1 MADLSYPDS
10 KTRRGRVEAYGEV
23 CPTLTATTTGIHQID
38 VDEDDTMEETTNKRY
53 RIRKLTP
60 RECGR
65 LMGVADTD
73 IDKMLDV
80 VSNSQAYKQYGNSIV
95 VPVLMAIFSQL
106 GIAGVRKWNDLSEDE
121 IYELIG
127 ER

>member
-1 MADLSYPDS
+1 MES
-10 KTRRGRVEAYGEV
+10 YGEIS
-23 CPTLTATTTGIHQID
+23 PTITATITGIHQID
-38 VDEDDTMEETTNKRY
+38 IDEEEHMDETANKRY

-65 LMGVADTD
+65 LMGVSDTD